1 MSDIFISYSGAKGFK
16 RESDKSALTGK
27 VLSYADFKGISA
39 DIKPGSSDEY
49 GIILDSADVQEFI
62 ANYEEESIFTDS
74 EKA

>member
-1 MSDIFISYSGAKGFK
+1 MSEIYISYSGANGFK
-16 RESDKSALTGK
+16 RAADKGALSGK
-27 VLSYADFKGISA
+27 VMSYADFKGVSG

-62 ANYEEESIFTDS
+62 ANYEDDSVFTDA

>member
-1 MSDIFISYSGAKGFK
+1 MSEIYLKYCGASGFSRAN
-16 RESDKSALTGK
+16 DKASLSGK
-27 VLSYADFKGISA
+27 VLSYADFKTVSG

-62 ANYEEESIFTDS
+62 ANYEEESVFTDA

>member
-1 MSDIFISYSGAKGFK
+1 MSEIFISYSGAKGFS
-16 RESDKSALTGK
+16 RANDKGSLFGK
-27 VLSYADFKGISA
+27 VVSYSDFKTISA

-62 ANYEEESIFTDS
+62 ANYEEESIFTDA